1 MDGVMLESNAS
12 SECTVNLG
20 FSYGLS
26 AIYIEYMVTSLYG
39 KIVSPLGTDF
49 NV

>member
-1 MDGVMLESNAS
+1 MDGVKLESNAS
-12 SECTVNLG
+12 SECTGNLG

-26 AIYIEYMVTSLYG
+26 VIYIEYMVTSLHG